1 MEQVQREE
9 IQKVILLPGVKE
21 QDESLEIVHCWTG
34 DALLKHLL
42 LLPDGNQWASYKNKL
57 LHRSFTAMK

>member
-1 MEQVQREE
+1 MEPVQRGE
-9 IQKVILLPGVKE
+9 IQKAILLPGVKE